1 VRVDVQ
7 LHATLAGFLPAGAR
21 DGAAVLY
28 LPEPSTVADIVE
40 RLGIPTALSR
50 IVLVNGHDVEDDRGL
65 RDGDVVDIFPPLA
78 GGAGGAVH
86 SERSGSV

>member
-1 VRVDVQ
+1 MRVDLQ
-7 LHATLAGFLPAGAR
+7 LHATLAGFLPPGAR
-21 DGAAVLY
+21 DGAAVLD
-28 LPEPSTVADIVE
+28 LPETSTVADIVQ

-50 IVLVNGHDVEDDRGL
+50 IVLVNGHDVEDATGL